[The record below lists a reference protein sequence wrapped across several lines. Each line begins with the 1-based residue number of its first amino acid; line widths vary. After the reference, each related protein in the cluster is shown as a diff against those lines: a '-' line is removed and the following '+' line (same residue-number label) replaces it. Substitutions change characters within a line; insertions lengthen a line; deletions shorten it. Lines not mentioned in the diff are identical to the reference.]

1 MGCNQLIEKTS
12 PLDGIYYIIDGW
24 EKFEA
29 EDYDRGHDL
38 FSTVLL
44 NNSTQYF
51 TEAYVGLA
59 WNSIYKAN
67 TTQGASNVSNREYQR
82 DISNQYF

>member
-1 MGCNQLIEKTS
+1 MSCEQLIEKTS

-29 EDYDRGHDL
+29 EDYDRAHDL

-51 TEAYVGLA
+51 PDAYIGCYYLIIPWKTNHA
-59 WNSIYKAN
+59 PYHNPLLQIFPSH
-67 TTQGASNVSNREYQR
+67 Q
-82 DISNQYF
+82 